1 MWYTRRG
8 SVNDFLNVI
17 NKKNDLTDGFSGVR
31 YTRYKHASPAVRREE
46 IVEAGSWPVSIGDK
60 LSPISENFTLKDYT
74 FKVLRDAILE
84 MDIYGPDAN
93 LRLDERQMAERLGIS
108 RTPIREALARLA
120 QEGLVEIVPR
130 KGVFVLRKSR
140 EEVLEMVV
148 TWAALE
154 SMAARLAT
162 EKASDADL
170 IALRKFAMKHSSDA
184 ARADIAEYSDAN
196 IKFHQK
202 ILNLSGCSLLRTTA
216 DGLFT
221 HMQAV
226 RRRAMGESDRA
237 RRSVADHME
246 IIEALT
252 ARNADLASRL
262 VREHTMRLHDHIS
275 KTWTRLESRGA
286 LRNAAV

>member
-1 MWYTRRG
+1 M
-8 SVNDFLNVI
+8 
-17 NKKNDLTDGFSGVR
+17 
-31 YTRYKHASPAVRREE
+31 
-46 IVEAGSWPVSIGDK
+46 SIGDS
-60 LSPISENFTLKDYT
+60 LTPIAGNFTLKDHT
-74 FKVLRDAILE
+74 FDVLRAAILD
-84 MDIYGPDAN
+84 MNIYNSDTE
-93 LRLDERQMAERLGIS
+93 LRLDERQLADRLGIS

-120 QEGLVEIVPR
+120 QEGLVQIVPR
-130 KGVFVLRKSR
+130 KGVYICRKSR
-140 EEVLEMVV
+140 EEILEMVV

-162 EKASDADL
+162 VHASDVQ
-170 IALRKFAMKHSSDA
+170 IKALRRFAMKHSNDV
-184 ARADIAEYSDAN
+184 ARADIEEYSDAN
-196 IKFHQK
+196 IVFHQT
-202 ILNLSGCSLLRTTA
+202 ILELSGCALLRTTA

-252 ARNADLASRL
+252 ARDADLASRR

-275 KTWTRLESRGA
+275 KTWSRLESITSVKQEA
-286 LRNAAV
+286 S